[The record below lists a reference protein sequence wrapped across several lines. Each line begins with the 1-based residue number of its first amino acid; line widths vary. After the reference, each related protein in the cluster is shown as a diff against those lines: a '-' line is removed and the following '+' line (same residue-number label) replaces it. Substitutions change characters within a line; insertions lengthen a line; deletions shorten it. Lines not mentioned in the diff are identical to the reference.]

1 MAREKQ
7 ENLTEEPLSPV
18 SQLFVSPCNSTAIV
32 ESINNTWIKLPRFSS
47 KVVMD
52 DKKNGKAVWVPVSTR
67 VEDDVVVPDLDYSN
81 IENPDEFIEDYTSH
95 LANNPMD
102 VSRPLWEF
110 HVLNIKTS
118 NAESFGIGKF
128 HHSLGDGMSLMSLLY
143 ASSRKTS
150 DPSFSYY
157 CDYKKTW
164 ILKLFLLSRKVI
176 HRIISLDDVKF
187 VKNTMNVK
195 VNDVFLGM
203 TQAGLSKYLSKKY
216 DDENPVAVNKKQILN
231 KPRLRGTIAVNL
243 RPAIKIEVVEA
254 IAKRMFGRTTVTFS
268 NVLGPN
274 EDISFFNHPM
284 LDYTK

>member
-1 MAREKQ
+1 MCKFI
-7 ENLTEEPLSPV
+7 LTLCY
-18 SQLFVSPCNSTAIV
+18 LRDT
-32 ESINNTWIKLPRFSS
+32 
-47 KVVMD
+47 
-52 DKKNGKAVWVPVSTR
+52 
-67 VEDDVVVPDLDYSN
+67 
-81 IENPDEFIEDYTSH
+81 
-95 LANNPMD
+95 
-102 VSRPLWEF
+102 
-110 HVLNIKTS
+110 KTLLV
-118 NAESFGIGKF
+118 GKF
-128 HHSLGDGMSLMSLLY
+128 GN
-143 ASSRKTS
+143 KVQ
-150 DPSFSYY
+150 
-157 CDYKKTW
+157 
-164 ILKLFLLSRKVI
+164 SRKVI

-216 DDENPVAVNKKQILN
+216 DDENPVAGNKKQILD

-254 IAKRMFGRTTVTFS
+254 IAKRMFGHTTVTFS